1 MALRAPLT
9 PEQLDELCRA
19 ATLREALVEW
29 LLSEG
34 ETAWNDWQRGFAAI
48 RTRYRGVDPEAE
60 APEQIAY
67 STWSRHLWNELSE
80 EVFGPDWR
88 ERRAANVAPS
98 PSATPNFGPRGGVTG
113 LATGGAPAPAAAAD
127 GPPAAGVA
135 GRSRLWGLLPTTG
148 PKALNFDVSS
158 APGDNGASRVP
169 PTEFSIATPRAKDLR
184 IGSDPGRALPR
195 TPSQAAAGFGP
206 ALPDH
211 LIDPLL
217 YEYLLAQDVDE
228 DESSDAALDRLNQ
241 AGFELV
247 AAGHSQQVA
256 EAVIDHE
263 WHVRDLY
270 KMWRRDVEE
279 TGSGASFA
287 FWSLRKMMTTD
298 FASITDAARLE
309 MQVRG
314 LARLAGL
321 SFEEASVAMDRAW
334 TNSQRGWN
342 SSPGATSVRATP
354 ESGPT
359 EAASVE
365 QLAAAR
371 EREQRSPA
379 GPSTLRRSVPS
390 PGRQDPFKTPSPPR
404 PSAWAAPQLPTGGP
418 KGPWTGIAAH
428 RGTPVVPRMPDMSGV
443 PADAVPGSPP
453 AVTSPSRDAVDREM
467 LEMVKDVRA
476 TLASAPRPPAP
487 PERAPLSQEE
497 ILALMSRQS
506 SPLAGLEYKQ
516 SLPVIKDSDL
526 DFDKH
531 LRDFKGIIDC
541 YALTR
546 KDSVRPYDLLVVFK
560 KTLAVG
566 STRMKIYENEIALAV
581 RANRLPLQAQAVYD
595 EILAK
600 MKSVLRESKL
610 QKQSRVESEFNAL
623 EMGRLPH
630 STFLVEWERLL
641 IALVDAD
648 VVLPDAA
655 TLFRRY
661 MQKLTTELR
670 SALMSRTWVLDKG
683 PPRKPETWEECAEC
697 VAQELEGRADSKAP
711 REMVNAIAVGS
722 MLTCQYCRRHDHHTE
737 LCPKK
742 AADVRGESNKCV
754 ADHEMQGR
762 TCSICH
768 HADHSEEHHRLAAM
782 DLVSDPSQLARTSK
796 KGENH
801 RREESSGRDSN
812 RRSPSKVP
820 AAERIARPCRF
831 GKDCRSWKLGECAYE
846 HDGSASG
853 SGGKKPQ
860 QNEPRSPGGKCFR
873 RRKRRLQSG

>member
-1 MALRAPLT
+1 M
-9 PEQLDELCRA
+9 
-19 ATLREALVEW
+19 
-29 LLSEG
+29 
-34 ETAWNDWQRGFAAI
+34 
-48 RTRYRGVDPEAE
+48 
-60 APEQIAY
+60 
-67 STWSRHLWNELSE
+67 
-80 EVFGPDWR
+80 
-88 ERRAANVAPS
+88 
-98 PSATPNFGPRGGVTG
+98 
-113 LATGGAPAPAAAAD
+113 
-127 GPPAAGVA
+127 
-135 GRSRLWGLLPTTG
+135 
-148 PKALNFDVSS
+148 
-158 APGDNGASRVP
+158 
-169 PTEFSIATPRAKDLR
+169 
-184 IGSDPGRALPR
+184 GSDPGRALPR
-195 TPSQAAAGFGP
+195 TPSQAAAGVSP

-217 YEYLLAQDVDE
+217 YEYLLAQDVNE
-228 DESSDAALDRLNQ
+228 DETSEVAEERLNRFGHELRD
-241 AGFELV
+241 AGHTQEVAV
-247 AAGHSQQVA
+247 AA
-256 EAVIDHE
+256 IDHE
-263 WHVRDLY
+263 WHVRDLCA
-270 KMWRRDVEE
+270 MWRKEAEE
-279 TGSGASFA
+279 TGSTASLS
-287 FWSLRKMMTTD
+287 FWALRKMTTTD

-321 SFEEASVAMDRAW
+321 SYEEASAAMDRAW

-342 SSPGATSVRATP
+342 SSPGATSVRVTP
-354 ESGPT
+354 EGGLT

-365 QLAAAR
+365 QLAAVK
-371 EREQRSPA
+371 ERGDGSPA
-379 GPSTLRRSVPS
+379 GSSTPRRSVPS
-390 PGRQDPFKTPSPPR
+390 PANPFKTPSPPR
-404 PSAWAAPQLPTGGP
+404 PSAWGGPPLPTEGP

-443 PADAVPGSPP
+443 SADAVPGSPP

-600 MKSVLRESKL
+600 MRSVLRESKL

-630 STFLVEWERLL
+630 SMFLVEWERLL

-648 VVLPDAA
+648 IVLPDPA

-683 PPRKPETWEECAEC
+683 PPRRPETWEECAEC

-782 DLVSDPSQLARTSK
+782 DLVSEPGHLARTGR

-801 RREESSGRDSN
+801 RREDSSGRDAN

-820 AAERIARPCRF
+820 AAERIAQDWPGIEIRP
-831 GKDCRSWKLGECAYE
+831 GEMV
-846 HDGSASG
+846 
-853 SGGKKPQ
+853 
-860 QNEPRSPGGKCFR
+860 R
-873 RRKRRLQSG
+873 